1 MARGLCGGSGRLA
14 TLAFAVALSAC
25 GGSSLDPANRAGGG
39 DGTSGGD
46 GRGNGDSDTSNQP
59 LDIPE
64 LAHSTGG
71 RSWTVLVYM
80 VADNDLEPFALQ
92 DLTEMMAVGGSDDF
106 NIIVQV
112 DRATG
117 YTNGAIGGLP
127 DWTGTLRVRV
137 DSGKLT
143 KLQDIGEKNMGD
155 PTVLAD
161 FLTWGI
167 ENYPA
172 DKIALV
178 FWDHGSAWPGFGA
191 DMSHNWDGLTLAELQ
206 TGMAAG
212 LSGAG
217 RDRVTLVGFDACLM
231 GSLESALALR
241 DYAEY
246 LLASEELEPG
256 HGWDYAAFADA
267 AENPSLDAIAV
278 SKAMMAGF
286 RAQSISQNT
295 SYNITLSLV
304 DLYNLRAVERALS
317 AMGDAFDPTTP
328 SLVTLFGRARGGAL
342 EFGRQASV
350 QDSALMVDLAG
361 VASVIADAGGP
372 IAAAAETLIE
382 ALDAAVLD
390 LTNGTATAA
399 ATGIS
404 VYWPPYRTLYD
415 TDYDAVPAIAVW
427 RTLLTS
433 VQSATGGSGG
443 GQFTSPTAAK
453 TAIAGGGVRLSGTLS
468 NAGGVVAEGM
478 YYGLKVGSRYFV
490 LGDTFGTISGSTVSA
505 DWDAKALL
513 VSQGA
518 VSDYC
523 YFSYQQGDNGT
534 MVATI
539 PFGYSA
545 TGNANALDTAL
556 LMIVYGSSGNVQQQ
570 TMYLSTAAGY
580 GQLTPAYGSKLY
592 PVYAEMTG
600 SEMSWGATT
609 TELDAT
615 STISMSFEK
624 VSTSPADRVA
634 FGVLYATDYS
644 GDEAWAIWEGDL

>member
-1 MARGLCGGSGRLA
+1 MARVPVG
-14 TLAFAVALSAC
+14 LAFAAVLSAC
-25 GGSSLDPANRAGGG
+25 GGPSLDSLGRSGG
-39 DGTSGGD
+39 DVTGGD
-46 GRGNGDSDTSNQP
+46 GRTNGDSDTANQP
-59 LDIPE
+59 LDTPE
-64 LAHSTGG
+64 LEHSTGG

-92 DLTEMMAVGGSDDF
+92 DLTEMMSVGGNDDF
-106 NIIVQV
+106 NIIVQA
-112 DRATG
+112 DRANG
-117 YTNGAIGGLP
+117 YTNAGIGGLP
-127 DWTGTLRVRV
+127 DWTGTLRLRV

-143 KLQDIGEKNMGD
+143 KLDDIGEKNMGD

-167 ENYPA
+167 ESHPA
-172 DKIALV
+172 DKIAVV

-191 DMSHNWDGLTLAELQ
+191 DMSHSWDGLTLAELQ

-231 GSLESALALR
+231 GSLESALVLR

-256 HGWDYAAFADA
+256 HGWDYAAFDEVA
-267 AENPSLDAIAV
+267 ANPSLDAIAV
-278 SKAMMAGF
+278 SKAVMAGF
-286 RAQSISQNT
+286 RAQAVSLNT
-295 SYNITLSLV
+295 SYNITLSVV
-304 DLYNLRAVERALS
+304 DLYNLRAVERALA
-317 AMGDAFDPTTP
+317 AMGDVFNPNTA
-328 SLVTLFGRARGGAL
+328 SLVTLFGRARTGAL

-372 IAAAAETLIE
+372 IAATASVLME
-382 ALDAAVLD
+382 AVDDAVVD
-390 LTNGTATAA
+390 LTNGTATAR

-415 TDYDAVPAIAVW
+415 ADYDDVPAIAVW

-433 VQSATGGSGG
+433 VQGATGGSGG
-443 GQFTSPTAAK
+443 GAQFTSPTATK
-453 TAIAGGGVRLSGTLS
+453 TAIAGGGVRLTGTLS
-468 NAGGVVAEGM
+468 SAGSIVAEGM

-490 LGDTFGTISGSTVSA
+490 LGDTFGSISGSTVTA
-505 DWDAKALL
+505 DWDAQALL
-513 VSQGA
+513 VSQG
-518 VSDYC
+518 SLTDYC
-523 YFSYQQGDNGT
+523 YFSYQPGENGT
-534 MVATI
+534 MIATI

-545 TGNANALDTAL
+545 SGNPNVLDTAVM
-556 LMIVYGSSGNVQQQ
+556 MIVYGASGNVQQQ

-580 GQLTPAYGSKLY
+580 GQLTPASGSKLY
-592 PVYAEMTG
+592 PVYAEMIG
-600 SEMSWGATT
+600 DEMTWGATV

-615 STISMSFEK
+615 SSVSLSFAK
-624 VSTSPADRVA
+624 VSTAQADRMA

-644 GDEAWAIWEGDL
+644 GAEAWAEWEGDL